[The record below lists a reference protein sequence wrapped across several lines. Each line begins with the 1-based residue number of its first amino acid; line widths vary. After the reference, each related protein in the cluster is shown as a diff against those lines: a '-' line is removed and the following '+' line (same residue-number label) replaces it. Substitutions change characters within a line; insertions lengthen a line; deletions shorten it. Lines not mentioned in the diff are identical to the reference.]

1 MCFRLRAKKLLVSC
15 LLTLLV
21 ASPIAASAD
30 TIESLEEQENALF
43 EQSKVISA
51 DVQLALEDINQKYQE
66 VADLKEEIRVNEISL
81 EKTQEDLQATE
92 EALEA
97 RKEVMAERLK
107 SLQLNRS
114 NENKLA
120 VLLDSA
126 SIQDFVNTLYAI
138 TMIQSAANE
147 EVAGLE
153 AENEKLISLEETIK
167 ETQEKLQATEEVL
180 VSEADEL
187 DSRIAALQADLANNQ
202 SALLAVAESKA
213 VEEQRL
219 KAEAE
224 RAKREAEEAE
234 AAERA
239 RAAAEAEAQAQ
250 ANANNQ
256 ASESQPTNN
265 SNNNPNNNSGS
276 NNGGNNSGGTTTT
289 PSNPTP
295 PPTTTPTPPSD
306 NQGSSGKVMYMEST
320 AYSYT
325 EAGASFYTAMGVDLR
340 QNPNVVA
347 VDPSVIPLGTLV
359 EVEGYGIALAADTGG
374 AIKGNILDVHFN
386 TVAECKVWGRKFNV
400 KVTILS

>member
-30 TIESLEEQENALF
+30 TIKSLEEQENALF

-92 EALEA
+92 ETLEA

-167 ETQEKLQATEEVL
+167 ETQEKLEATEEVL

-187 DSRIAALQADLANNQ
+187 DSRIAALQSELANNQ

-219 KAEAE
+219 QAEAE

-239 RAAAEAEAQAQ
+239 RATAEAEAQAQ

-265 SNNNPNNNSGS
+265 SNNTPDNS
-276 NNGGNNSGGTTTT
+276 NNGGNNSGGTTTP
-289 PSNPTP
+289 PSNPVP

-340 QNPNVVA
+340 ENPNVVA

-386 TVAECKVWGRKFNV
+386 SVAECKVWGRKFNV

>member
-30 TIESLEEQENALF
+30 TIKSLEEQENALF

-92 EALEA
+92 ETLEA

-120 VLLDSA
+120 LLLDSS
-126 SIQDFVNTLYAI
+126 SIQDFVNTLYGI
-138 TMIQSAANE
+138 TMIQSADNE

-167 ETQEKLQATEEVL
+167 ETQEKLEATEEVL

-202 SALLAVAESKA
+202 NALLAVAESKA

-219 KAEAE
+219 QAEAE
-224 RAKREAEEAE
+224 RAKRAAEEAE

-265 SNNNPNNNSGS
+265 SNNTPDNS
-276 NNGGNNSGGTTTT
+276 NNGGNNSGGTTTP
-289 PSNPTP
+289 PSTSTP

-325 EAGASFYTAMGVDLR
+325 EPGASFYTAMGVDLR

-386 TVAECKVWGRKFNV
+386 SVAECKVWGRKFNV

>member
-30 TIESLEEQENALF
+30 TIKSLEEQENALF

-92 EALEA
+92 KTLEA
-97 RKEVMAERLK
+97 RKELMAERLK

-153 AENEKLISLEETIK
+153 AENEKLISLEETMK

-219 KAEAE
+219 QAEAE
-224 RAKREAEEAE
+224 REKRAAEEAE

-265 SNNNPNNNSGS
+265 SNNTPDNS
-276 NNGGNNSGGTTTT
+276 NNGGNNGDGTTTT
-289 PSNPTP
+289 PSNPAP

-320 AYSYT
+320 AYSYK

-386 TVAECKVWGRKFNV
+386 SVAECKVWGRKFNV

>member
-1 MCFRLRAKKLLVSC
+1 
-15 LLTLLV
+15 
-21 ASPIAASAD
+21 
-30 TIESLEEQENALF
+30 
-43 EQSKVISA
+43 
-51 DVQLALEDINQKYQE
+51 
-66 VADLKEEIRVNEISL
+66 
-81 EKTQEDLQATE
+81 
-92 EALEA
+92 
-97 RKEVMAERLK
+97 MAERLK

-120 VLLDSA
+120 LLLDSS
-126 SIQDFVNTLYAI
+126 SIQDFVNTLYGI

-167 ETQEKLQATEEVL
+167 ETQEKLEATEEVL

-187 DSRIAALQADLANNQ
+187 DSRIAALQSELVNNQ

-219 KAEAE
+219 QAEAE
-224 RAKREAEEAE
+224 RAKRAAEEAE
-234 AAERA
+234 ADERA

-250 ANANNQ
+250 ADANNQ

-265 SNNNPNNNSGS
+265 SNNTPNNNSGS
-276 NNGGNNSGGTTTT
+276 SNGGGTTTT
-289 PSNPTP
+289 PSNPAP

-386 TVAECKVWGRKFNV
+386 SVAECWAWGRKFNV